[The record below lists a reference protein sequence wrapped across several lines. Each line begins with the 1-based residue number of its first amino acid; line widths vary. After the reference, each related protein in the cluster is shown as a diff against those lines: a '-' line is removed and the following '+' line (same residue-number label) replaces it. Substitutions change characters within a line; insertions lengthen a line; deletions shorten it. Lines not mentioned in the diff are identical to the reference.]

1 MADAYVTVDSIAR
14 GVTTDSLGQFR
25 IAVSL
30 FEPGKPGRMRATLV
44 RIRRIGFLE
53 LKFHLPT
60 HLGYMVEAGL
70 ASQALHA
77 DHVSTLRIKT
87 PGFCARAT

>member
-1 MADAYVTVDSIAR
+1 MPEVYVSVDSLTR
-14 GVTTDSLGQFR
+14 GATTDSLGLFR
-25 IAVSL
+25 IVVTR
-30 FEPGKPGRMRATLV
+30 FEPGKPGQMPATLV
-44 RIRRIGFLE
+44 RIRRIGFAELE
-53 LKFHLPT
+53 FHLAAG
-60 HLGYMVEAGL
+60 LGYVVEARL